1 MDLGLIGLSL
11 LFLWASLRLIAGF
24 ERLRNPTERS

>member
-11 LFLWASLRLIAGF
+11 ALATDLLFILLVVTCADLGGTL
-24 ERLRNPTERS
+24 